1 MIILGLNACY
11 GDSSARIVAHGRLSM
26 AAEEEWFRRMKHWAE
41 CPRKK

>member
-26 AAEEEWFRRMKHWAE
+26 ALKKSGSEE
-41 CPRKK
+41 